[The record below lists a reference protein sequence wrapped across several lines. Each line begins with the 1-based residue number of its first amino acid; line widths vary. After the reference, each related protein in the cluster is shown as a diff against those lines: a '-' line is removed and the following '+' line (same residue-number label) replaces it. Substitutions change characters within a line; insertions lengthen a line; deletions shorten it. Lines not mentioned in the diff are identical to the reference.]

1 MIVGFVTFENA
12 EQLQS
17 GVEVCFVLR
26 LFYFEMYQRML
37 YRNVFNVLQI
47 LDGKTVNSSNLK
59 IADVLPRTFD
69 KNDARKSVKSARDA
83 VTPLAY
89 LSYADQLEQKKTSI
103 GQMLKKL
110 VRSFVFLFELV
121 FIYVSQL
128 QQTDLFWKYG
138 RRGMRVKLVQ
148 MGIHFHNGSLHRET
162 EVRKVYIVDDRITLL
177 SCWLV

>member
-1 MIVGFVTFENA
+1 LQGVLYKSAKKRRGMIVGFVTFENA

-17 GVEVCFVLR
+17 GVE
-26 LFYFEMYQRML
+26 
-37 YRNVFNVLQI
+37 I

-110 VRSFVFLFELV
+110 ARNARKACPNGNSLPQWVLTSRDRGGLACNLEGIIESPITNGYRNKCEFSVGLSLQGKPTVGFSLGSFWYIYFLP
-121 FIYVSQL
+121 
-128 QQTDLFWKYG
+128 
-138 RRGMRVKLVQ
+138 
-148 MGIHFHNGSLHRET
+148 
-162 EVRKVYIVDDRITLL
+162 
-177 SCWLV
+177 